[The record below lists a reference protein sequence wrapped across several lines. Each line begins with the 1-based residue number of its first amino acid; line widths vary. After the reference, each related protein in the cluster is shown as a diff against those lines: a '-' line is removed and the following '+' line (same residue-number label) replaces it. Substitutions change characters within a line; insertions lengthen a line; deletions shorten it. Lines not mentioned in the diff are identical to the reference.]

1 MASGSTSHS
10 AGRNTAGRL
19 TGWRFMTGS
28 KKGYELYINISRSDQ
43 CNGFARIQNKRW
55 AIACPDG

>member
-1 MASGSTSHS
+1 
-10 AGRNTAGRL
+10 
-19 TGWRFMTGS
+19 MTGS
-28 KKGYELYINISRSDQ
+28 KEGYELYINISRSDQ